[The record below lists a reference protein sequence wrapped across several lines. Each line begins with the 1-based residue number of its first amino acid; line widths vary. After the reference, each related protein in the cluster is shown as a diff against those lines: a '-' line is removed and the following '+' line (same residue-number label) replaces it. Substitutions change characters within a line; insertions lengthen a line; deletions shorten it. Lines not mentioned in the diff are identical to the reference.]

1 MAENIDLVAEE
12 FPCIVADCSFM
23 AAYLLGGFCQDE
35 QQEPEAVISN
45 ILSKNGQILVPPL
58 FWYEI
63 GNVLVN
69 ATKPNKH
76 TGLPRISPA
85 DVADIAYD
93 LARLPIA
100 TDLLPDTEI
109 RSRIQQLALYH
120 NLSYYDA
127 SYLELSHRTGFSLKT
142 FDQALLKATK
152 I

>member
-1 MAENIDLVAEE
+1 MAENINLFAEE

-35 QQEPEAVISN
+35 QQEPEQVISN

-69 ATKPNKH
+69 ATKPNKQ
-76 TGLPRISPA
+76 TGLPRISPTDA
-85 DVADIAYD
+85 ADIAYD

-109 RSRIQQLALYH
+109 RSRIQRK
-120 NLSYYDA
+120 S
-127 SYLELSHRTGFSLKT
+127 R
-142 FDQALLKATK
+142 
-152 I
+152 

>member
-1 MAENIDLVAEE
+1 MAGNIKVSTSE

-35 QQEPEAVISN
+35 QQEPATVISS
-45 ILSKNGQILVPPL
+45 ILHRNGQILVPPL

-63 GNVLVN
+63 GNVLTN
-69 ATKPNKH
+69 AAKPNKY
-76 TGLPRISPA
+76 TGIPRISPTDA
-85 DVADIAYD
+85 ADIAYD

-120 NLSYYDA
+120 HLSYYDA
-127 SYLELSHRTGFSLKT
+127 SYLELSHRTGFPLKT
-142 FDQALLKATK
+142 FNKELLRALEN
-152 I
+152 

>member
-1 MAENIDLVAEE
+1 ML
-12 FPCIVADCSFM
+12 
-23 AAYLLGGFCQDE
+23 YQ
-35 QQEPEAVISN
+35 
-45 ILSKNGQILVPPL
+45 LSYV
-58 FWYEI
+58 
-63 GNVLVN
+63 
-69 ATKPNKH
+69 PNKGTIPQNIFANKGRFSCYKR

-85 DVADIAYD
+85 DAADIAYD

>member
-1 MAENIDLVAEE
+1 MAENIDVFAEA

-35 QQEPEAVISN
+35 QQEPEQVIAN
-45 ILSKNGQILVPPL
+45 VLIKNGQILVPPL

-69 ATKPNKH
+69 ATKPNKQ
-76 TGLPRISPA
+76 TGIPRISPTDA
-85 DVADIAYD
+85 ADIAYD

-127 SYLELSHRTGFSLKT
+127 SYLELSHRTGLPLKT
-142 FDQALLKATK
+142 FDRLLLRATES
-152 I
+152 